1 MGTHRS
7 RGRPVAVSD
16 VTATIRVRS
25 PDLALTATVANTAAT
40 VKPVSGAGT
49 APNLGAYLFT
59 VETDDF
65 REFEAALAADRT
77 IDSFERVVE
86 RGAEAMYRFEYDPEA
101 TVISAAISDVGGI
114 SLEWTNDGTTW
125 TVQVWLPDR
134 EALATLWE
142 YATDRDVAFSLV
154 RVHDHTAET
163 GTDGTVTESQREAL
177 ELAWEMGYFE
187 EPRAATLREV
197 AAELGISQ
205 PAAGGLLRRG
215 IRRIVESTVV
225 SRDE

>member
-1 MGTHRS
+1 M
-7 RGRPVAVSD
+7 SD
-16 VTATIRVRS
+16 VTATIQVHS
-25 PDLALTATVANTAAT
+25 PDLALTETVANTAAT
-40 VKPVSGAGT
+40 IKPVSGAGT

-65 REFEAALAADRT
+65 RGFEAALAADPT

-101 TVISAAISDVGGI
+101 TVFSAAISDVGGI
-114 SLEWTNDGTTW
+114 SLEWTNDDATW
-125 TVQVWLPDR
+125 TVRVWLPDR
-134 EALATLWE
+134 EALSTLWE

-154 RVHDHTAET
+154 RIHDHANVAET
-163 GTDGTVTESQREAL
+163 ERNVTESQREAL

-187 EPRAATLREV
+187 EPRAATLSEV

-205 PAAGGLLRRG
+205 PAAGGRLRRG

-225 SRDE
+225 SHDR